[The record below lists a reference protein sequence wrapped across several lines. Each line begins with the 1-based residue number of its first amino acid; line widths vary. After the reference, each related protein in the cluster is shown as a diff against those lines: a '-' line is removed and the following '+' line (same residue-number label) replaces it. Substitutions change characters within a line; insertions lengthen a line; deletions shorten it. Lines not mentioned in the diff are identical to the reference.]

1 MLSLAAQETSNPQGQ
16 SKLGIHAEG
25 VMNLASTLGG
35 TLTVK
40 QHCLWA
46 SLKTKTKTKDL
57 LKIVSAVSI
66 SNASLHLCSR

>member
-46 SLKTKTKTKDL
+46 SLKTKTKNF